1 MSEEEYQDQMDDDA
15 QSEAEQE
22 ALSDAV
28 FEIEEEFYETIW
40 NNISYEFEN
49 LCDINFEFIEENVK
63 KGKNVK
69 RYIEEAEWEKAFD
82 IMVKILMWRIKST
95 NC

>member
-1 MSEEEYQDQMDDDA
+1 MNEQALKDQIDDDK
-15 QSEAEQE
+15 QFEAEQE

-28 FEIEEEFYETIW
+28 FEIEEEFYETIG

-63 KGKNVK
+63 KAKNVK
-69 RYIEEAEWEKAFD
+69 KYIEEAEWEKAFD
-82 IMVKILMWRIKST
+82 IMIKTLM
-95 NC
+95 

>member
-1 MSEEEYQDQMDDDA
+1 MNKETYQDQTEDDA
-15 QSEAEQE
+15 QFEAEQE

-28 FEIEEEFYETIW
+28 FEIEEEFYETIG

-49 LCDINFEFIEENVK
+49 LCDINFEAIEENVK
-63 KGKNVK
+63 KGKIVK

-82 IMVKILMWRIKST
+82 IMVKILM
-95 NC
+95 